1 VATATTGRERDPDQL
16 TDHCTRVDR
25 PARVRS
31 TLLCPSSSTDLAPR
45 HGTTTA
51 TLPIE
56 NQQPT
61 SQGWVVAPS
70 VSYTQLKVYV
80 VVDLVRQCCRSMLT
94 RTRMF
99 ARDHVVSHV
108 ISKPQKEEQQNLIR
122 TKKNSMN
129 ENTSIGTTPP
139 LTPLRQQQHQAVI
152 VLKEGK
158 KAASK
163 S

>member
-1 VATATTGRERDPDQL
+1 VATATIGRERDPDQL

-122 TKKNSMN
+122 TKKKLN
-129 ENTSIGTTPP
+129 ERKHQRWHHATTNTTPP
-139 LTPLRQQQHQAVI
+139 AATPSSNCP
-152 VLKEGK
+152 EGRK
-158 KAASK
+158 KS
-163 S
+163 SI